1 MDEEKFG
8 TQDEQEPPPRAVRA
22 RMSLPAR
29 LLNVFAVPGQVFEE
43 LSAAPTLMSNWL
55 VPAVLAALVGIIS
68 ATVLISQPAFQK
80 QFHERQS
87 RVIEQAT
94 KAGRLTPQ
102 ERNLL
107 DQMTRPAV
115 LKVIGAAGAA
125 VGSFG
130 NILWWGFVLWFLA
143 RIIIRVQVPFG
154 RSMEVAGLTM
164 MINVLGGVVLLALL
178 SNLGQ
183 TAAAPNLSL
192 LSKDANATGT
202 SRSLAIVV
210 NVFSVWVVAVR
221 AIGLAKLTG
230 TSYFR
235 AGWAVFTFWLME
247 QSLLILIGLGQGSF

>member
-8 TQDEQEPPPRAVRA
+8 SQGQEEPPRVVRA

-43 LSAAPTLMSNWL
+43 LSTAPTLMSNWL

-68 ATVLISQPAFQK
+68 AIVLLSQPAFQK
-80 QFHERQS
+80 QFQERQT
-87 RVIEQAT
+87 RVMEQAT
-94 KAGRLTPQ
+94 KAGRLTAQ

-107 DQMTRPAV
+107 DQMMRPAV
-115 LKVIGAAGAA
+115 LKVIGAAVAA
-125 VGSFG
+125 VGSFV
-130 NILWWGFVLWFLA
+130 NVLWWGFVLWLLA
-143 RIIIRVQVPFG
+143 RILLRLPVPFG
-154 RSMEVAGLTM
+154 RSMEVAGLAM

-183 TAAAPNLSL
+183 AGPAPSLSL
-192 LSKDANATGT
+192 LTKDANAAGT

-210 NVFSVWVVAVR
+210 NVFSIWVVMVR